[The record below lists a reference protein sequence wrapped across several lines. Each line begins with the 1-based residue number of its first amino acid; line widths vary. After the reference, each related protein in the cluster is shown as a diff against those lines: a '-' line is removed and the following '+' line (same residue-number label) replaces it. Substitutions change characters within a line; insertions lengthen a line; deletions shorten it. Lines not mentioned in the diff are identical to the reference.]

1 MAGKPKKHLVDGRLV
16 TVEEMAAE
24 LGVTRKQ
31 LYAQMNN
38 RECSLQVI
46 VNLYRENQI
55 LHGQGHA
62 GRHYVDGRW
71 MTVRQASEMLGV
83 SMTALYDWMYQHR
96 TQDGHPARLAD
107 AVDAYRS
114 GLVKH
119 GGKPPVQH
127 RVGSRTM
134 TTFEA
139 ADKLGISVLALRL
152 HMSRKKASLASTIR
166 YYERRKQRKAEKAIL
181 DILKEGK

>member
-1 MAGKPKKHLVDGRLV
+1 MAGRPKKHFVDGRQV

-24 LGVTRKQ
+24 LGVTRQ
-31 LYAQMNN
+31 QIYAQMHH
-38 RECSLQVI
+38 RMCSLQVVANMI
-46 VNLYRENQI
+46 RENQI
-55 LHGQGHA
+55 LGEQGRA
-62 GRHYVDGRW
+62 GRHMVDGRW
-71 MTVRQASEMLGV
+71 MTVRQAAEMLGIR
-83 SMTALYDWMYQHR
+83 MNTLYDWMVKHR
-96 TQDGHPARLAD
+96 RADGRPARLAD

-119 GGKPPVQH
+119 GGKLPVQH
-127 RVGSRTM
+127 RVGGRTM

-139 ADKLGISVLALRL
+139 ADKLGISVKTLRL